1 MHGVIYVSPCVCLA
15 PIATDALGRHN
26 PFMDALSA
34 PTMPVLFPG
43 APTLSCLRAPAQ
55 PGPSSGS
62 TSLLLPSC
70 PSLHYLPDAGLGAR
84 PTTFFSFCIFSI
96 LEFRVQMGLL
106 SPLTVYLTCVL
117 HPYIT
122 VIVACLIHTITP
134 TYIENS
140 PSTISVTLSS
150 QRTV

>member
-1 MHGVIYVSPCVCLA
+1 
-15 PIATDALGRHN
+15 
-26 PFMDALSA
+26 
-34 PTMPVLFPG
+34 
-43 APTLSCLRAPAQ
+43 
-55 PGPSSGS
+55 
-62 TSLLLPSC
+62 
-70 PSLHYLPDAGLGAR
+70 
-84 PTTFFSFCIFSI
+84 
-96 LEFRVQMGLL
+96 MGLL